1 MSLIRQYLEGHQDI
15 EYLSATDEISWFAQ
29 NRQRVT
35 ELLSDSG
42 TIEATC
48 AKLQD
53 LKRSNADKE
62 WGIASLQR

>member
-1 MSLIRQYLEGHQDI
+1 MSLICQHLEGHQDI
-15 EYLSATDEISWFAQ
+15 AYLSAADEMSWFAQ

-42 TIEATC
+42 TIEANC

-62 WGIASLQR
+62 WGIASPQG